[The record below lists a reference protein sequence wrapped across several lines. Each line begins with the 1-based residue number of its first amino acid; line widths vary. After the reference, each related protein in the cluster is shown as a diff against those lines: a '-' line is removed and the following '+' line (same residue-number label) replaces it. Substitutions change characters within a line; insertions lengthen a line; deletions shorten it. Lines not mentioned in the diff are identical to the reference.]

1 MKTVTAAIIV
11 SNGAVLIARRALDDA
26 HAGLWEFPGGTVE
39 RGETLQGCLE
49 RELAEEFGVRAKA
62 GDVVAESSHCDRGGA
77 FRLVALRA
85 EIVAGKPFPVEH
97 EEIAW
102 VTVDELE
109 GYELAPADVPIAR
122 AVVAKK
128 VSLGL

>member
-1 MKTVTAAIIV
+1 MHTVTAAIIV
-11 SNGAVLIARRALDDA
+11 SNGAVLIARRARGDA
-26 HAGLWEFPGGTVE
+26 MAGLWEFPGGTVE

-49 RELAEEFGVRAKA
+49 RELTEEFGVRAKA

-85 EIVAGKPFPVEH
+85 EIVMGTPVALEH

-102 VTVDELE
+102 ASAEELDR
-109 GYELAPADVPIAR
+109 YEFAPADVPIVR
-122 AVVAKK
+122 AVLAKK
-128 VSLGL
+128 ESLGL